1 MFELK
6 VLKETKYRNFDKIK
20 SIKRYNKELNEHGK
34 LYVNDI
40 ITVET
45 DDEVR
50 YLCGENQLKLVVCEI
65 IAGETT
71 STPKETT
78 KQKEKKTT
86 KKKGDK

>member
-6 VLKETKYRNFDKIK
+6 VLKEIKYQNFEKIF
-20 SIKRYNKELNEHGK
+20 SIKRHDKNKNEQGK

-40 ITVET
+40 ITVKT

-50 YLCGENQLKLVVCEI
+50 YLCGENKLNLVACEL
-65 IAGETT
+65 IAGET
-71 STPKETT
+71 STEPKEAT
-78 KQKEKKTT
+78 KPKQKKTT

>member
-6 VLKETKYRNFDKIK
+6 VLKEIKYRNFDKIK
-20 SIKRYNKELNEHGK
+20 SIKRHSKELNEQGK
-34 LYVNDI
+34 LYIDDI

-50 YLCGENQLKLVVCEI
+50 YLCGENKLNLVACEL
-65 IAGETT
+65 IASET
-71 STPKETT
+71 PT
-78 KQKEKKTT
+78 KPKEKKIT

>member
-6 VLKETKYRNFDKIK
+6 VLKEIRYRNFDKIK
-20 SIKRYNKELNEHGK
+20 SIKRHNKELNEQGK
-34 LYVNDI
+34 LYINDI

-50 YLCGENQLKLVVCEI
+50 YLCGENNLKLVACEL
-65 IAGETT
+65 IASET
-71 STPKETT
+71 STKP
-78 KQKEKKTT
+78 KEKKTT

>member
-6 VLKETKYRNFDKIK
+6 VLKEIKYRNFDKIK
-20 SIKRYNKELNEHGK
+20 SIKRHKKELNEYGK

-65 IAGETT
+65 VVKEPTTT
-71 STPKETT
+71 STT
-78 KQKEKKTT
+78 KEKKTT

>member
-6 VLKETKYRNFDKIK
+6 VLKEFKYRNFNKLK
-20 SIKRYNKELNEHGK
+20 AVKRYNKHLNEQGM

-50 YLCGENQLKLVVCEI
+50 YLCGENQLKLVACELI
-65 IAGETT
+65 TSET
-71 STPKETT
+71 STKP
-78 KQKEKKTT
+78 KEKKTT